1 VTRSASMA
9 IFCEDNAAVFSFNDI
24 LIPIIVYFVLTM
36 ALHFA
41 LLGYFSANP
50 PSKDYKEWKT
60 QKLMNFIQA
69 LNALVT
75 SFFVTAF
82 YAWGFYSLDGSRES
96 RWHGNNV
103 GLMHALSLH
112 IGLTLYDTWLYI
124 NYFPEKGIEFHTH
137 HFMVTAA
144 GLISLSTGRGG
155 AWGAWL
161 GVVEITNIP
170 LSGITALPMVGG
182 KGGTLHVISGTM
194 LWVLFLAFRV
204 INVPWCLYT
213 FVTDIMEEGGAGGK
227 ARYVEAETNDL
238 VNTII
243 VWFIGL
249 SGLFLFLIS
258 SLWFYKITKGLVKT
272 LKSMMGGGDGDKKK
286 K

>member
-1 VTRSASMA
+1 LHFACAWVVAFCAIFLFPSFPIKYAFVKTQA

-144 GLISLSTGRGG
+144 GLISLSTGMY
-155 AWGAWL
+155 A
-161 GVVEITNIP
+161 
-170 LSGITALPMVGG
+170 
-182 KGGTLHVISGTM
+182 ISPH
-194 LWVLFLAFRV
+194 
-204 INVPWCLYT
+204 NV
-213 FVTDIMEEGGAGGK
+213 
-227 ARYVEAETNDL
+227 
-238 VNTII
+238 
-243 VWFIGL
+243 
-249 SGLFLFLIS
+249 
-258 SLWFYKITKGLVKT
+258 
-272 LKSMMGGGDGDKKK
+272 
-286 K
+286 